1 MMQAA
6 LGEWE
11 SPWRELGVPAD
22 ADPGTIKKAYRK
34 LVLQCEP
41 FKSPIQ
47 EPQSRASYQEPRS
60 PVHSVGFNPRT
71 GAELKCAK

>member
-1 MMQAA
+1 MQAA

-22 ADPGTIKKAYRK
+22 ADSGTIKKAYRK

-41 FKSPIQ
+41 P
-47 EPQSRASYQEPRS
+47 SRAPLNSSLP
-60 PVHSVGFNPRT
+60 
-71 GAELKCAK
+71 GAALPSQYRVSKSGVTVP